1 MSASKPYA
9 TGNTADQATYA
20 RQGFGTAMSLKAPY
34 GLLIVDFVN
43 SFADPQM
50 FGGGNIPAAIAQT
63 TRLLAVA
70 RQHNWPIAHSRIVF
84 ADDDADHNIF
94 TLKVPGMLT
103 LKEADHASAIVLELA
118 PAAGELVVRKTVP
131 SAFFGTGLSA
141 WLSQRGVQTLLV
153 AGAVTSGC
161 VRASVVDAMSYGFR
175 PVVLSDCVGDR
186 AIGPHEANLFDM
198 AQKYAMVMSRDEALS
213 LSGARLSHAE
223 AGSGITPAQIDR

>member
-1 MSASKPYA
+1 MSTPQHDVAPAS
-9 TGNTADQATYA
+9 ADHATYA
-20 RQGFGTAMSLKAPY
+20 RQGFGTEMELTAPY

-43 SFADPQM
+43 SFADPAM

-63 TRLLAVA
+63 MGLLTEA
-70 RQHNWPIAHSRIVF
+70 RQRKWPIVHSRIVF

-103 LKEADHASAIVLELA
+103 LKEADHASAIVPELA
-118 PAAGELVVRKTVP
+118 PIAGELVVRKTVP

-175 PVVLSDCVGDR
+175 PVVVSDCVGDR
-186 AIGPHEANLFDM
+186 AIGPHDANLFDM
-198 AQKYAMVMSRDEALS
+198 AQKYAMVMRRDEALA
-213 LSGARLSHAE
+213 LSNPVE
-223 AGSGITPAQIDR
+223 PT